1 MISDLSTKLKELRKG
16 NNLTRKQVAQR
27 IGVSESTIGMYENG
41 SRQPTLENLRKIA
54 HLYKTTTD
62 YLLDC
67 EPTDSETLSLF
78 GLCEEEKIYIRN
90 LSEYFLKLKHK

>member
-1 MISDLSTKLKELRKG
+1 MISDLSTKLKELRKSS
-16 NNLTRKQVAQR
+16 NLTRKQVAQR
-27 IGVSESTIGMYENG
+27 IGVSESTIGMYESG

-67 EPTDSETLSLF
+67 EPADNETLSLF
-78 GLCEEEKIYIRN
+78 GLCEEEKIYIKS
-90 LSEYFLKLKHK
+90 LSEYFLKQKHK